1 MVTYLFDE
9 LETNRMNIERTPHQ
23 VEEMLGMPDL
33 ADALESKQFT
43 HFLDKVPI
51 AIVVASMN
59 GSEHITYANPE
70 FEKLSKQAFSEI
82 KGKPWTVV
90 RGQDEAD
97 NGELSTAIMEGSDH
111 LGCFRLI
118 DRGEPPEVVDAY
130 SNVIES
136 DDGTPVF
143 RLVALVNTHPH
154 AQSEREK
161 LKDAIRDKDMLLLE
175 LQHRVKN
182 NLQMIT
188 ALIRLEARASPAG
201 TDAAP
206 LTRIAGRIDALH
218 LLYQSLSADGQVQ
231 QIDLGAYLSQVASA
245 VMRIHALDGVRL
257 NVKVDSYPV
266 SVNVAMPAGLVVNEL
281 MTNALKHAFAG
292 RDGGTI
298 TLHCIVEDDRCR
310 VIIAD
315 DGVGL
320 PSGVEWPKKGNLGA
334 LIVQSLKD
342 NARANIEVESSPE
355 RGTRVTLIFAH
366 AAAA

>member
-1 MVTYLFDE
+1 
-9 LETNRMNIERTPHQ
+9 MNIERTPQQ
-23 VEEMLGMPDL
+23 VEGMLEIPNI
-33 ADALESKQFT
+33 ADALATNQFG

-51 AIVVASMN
+51 AIVVASIK
-59 GSEHITYANPE
+59 GSEQITYANHE
-70 FEKLSKQAFSEI
+70 FEKLSRQAFSEI
-82 KGKPWTVV
+82 KGKPWTAI
-90 RGQDEAD
+90 RGQSDAG
-97 NGELSTAIMEGSDH
+97 NGELSAAIVERSDH
-111 LGCFRLI
+111 VGCFRLI
-118 DRGEPPEVVDAY
+118 DRDGPSEVVDAY

-136 DDGTPVF
+136 DDGTPAF
-143 RLVALVNTHPH
+143 RLVALVNAHPH
-154 AQSEREK
+154 TRSEHEK

-188 ALIRLEARASPAG
+188 ALIRLEARAWPAG
-201 TDAAP
+201 TDATP

-218 LLYQSLSADGQVQ
+218 LLYRSLSADAKVQ
-231 QIDLGAYLSQVASA
+231 KIDLGAYLSQVASA
-245 VMRIHALDGVRL
+245 VMRIHAIDGVRL

-298 TLHCIVEDDRCR
+298 TLHCIVEDARCR

-320 PSGVEWPKKGNLGA
+320 PSDVEWPKKGNLGA
-334 LIVQSLKD
+334 LIVQSLQD
-342 NARANIEVESSPE
+342 NAHANLQVESSPE

-366 AAAA
+366 ASAGAPG